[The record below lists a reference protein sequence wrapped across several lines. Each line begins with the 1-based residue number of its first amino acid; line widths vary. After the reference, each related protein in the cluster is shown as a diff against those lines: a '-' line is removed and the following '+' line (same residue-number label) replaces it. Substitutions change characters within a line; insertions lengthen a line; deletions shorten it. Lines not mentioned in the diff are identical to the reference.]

1 MLADI
6 SEFLLQTLTH
16 LIIIVILLR
25 LFLQLARA
33 NFRNPLAQAI
43 VQLTSPLVV
52 PVRRFVPPIGRID
65 TATIMVAYVVQVIL
79 LSALFLL
86 RGIPITPLVFGLAI
100 FDLLRLSL
108 QLYWFAIIIS
118 VVLSWVSPGNYNPAG
133 ALVGE
138 LIKPVIAPFRRVIP
152 PVAGMDFSPIAAMIT
167 ISVCIIIVDGLRES
181 ILFGA

>member
-52 PVRRFVPPIGRID
+52 PVRRFVPPLGRVD
-65 TATIMVAYVVQVIL
+65 TATLIVAYAVQVVL
-79 LSALFLL
+79 LAVLMLL
-86 RGIPITPLVFGLAI
+86 RGVPVSGLVFGLAI
-100 FDLLRLSL
+100 FELLRLSL
-108 QLYWFAIIIS
+108 QLYLFAIIIS
-118 VVLSWVSPGNYNPAG
+118 VVLSWIAPGTYNPAG
-133 ALVGE
+133 ALIDE
-138 LIKPVIAPFRRVIP
+138 LTRPVISPFRRWLP
-152 PVAGMDFSPIAAMIT
+152 PVAGIDFSPIGAMIAL
-167 ISVCIIIVDGLRES
+167 SVGMIIVENLRNS
-181 ILFGA
+181 LLFGA